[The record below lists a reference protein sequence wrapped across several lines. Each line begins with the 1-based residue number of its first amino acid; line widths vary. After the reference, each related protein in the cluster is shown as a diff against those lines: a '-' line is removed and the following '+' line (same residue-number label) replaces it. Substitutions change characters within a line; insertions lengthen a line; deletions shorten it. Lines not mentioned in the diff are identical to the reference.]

1 MRLFEPA
8 SHFDWP
14 PALTASTS
22 IRNDFNIYLKP
33 YPCFK
38 FPCISLDSLQQRR
51 AIFDCPSRWLNWR
64 GIGRPGRPEWSPKRS
79 FHLKSP
85 YSVIS
90 PFRCIMLPTCATA
103 AFFWKA
109 AAHSRCNIPVNFSQV
124 SMVVMLSTEIDK
136 CISVHETNWY
146 IHIIPILTKEVS

>member
-1 MRLFEPA
+1 MVEPSRSCKSLKLAGIFLVYTHPKWCVRLLE
-8 SHFDWP
+8 SHTHFDWP

-33 YPCFK
+33 YPYFE

-109 AAHSRCNIPVNFSQV
+109 AAHSRCDIP
-124 SMVVMLSTEIDK
+124 M
-136 CISVHETNWY
+136 
-146 IHIIPILTKEVS
+146 PILVKLVW